1 MSEKETILSCLRR
14 AHWGPCSGLG
24 CISIWESYDDDKKS
38 DTELSITI
46 EEKKEG
52 HENKK
57 IKIEYTYDHKE
68 NEIIIQNCGLH
79 VAHDGP
85 CNDPKCVFKLVC

>member
-1 MSEKETILSCLRR
+1 MSEKETFVSCLRQ
-14 AHWGPCSGLG
+14 AHCGPCNSLG
-24 CISIWESYDDDKKS
+24 CISIWESYDDDKKNS
-38 DTELSITI
+38 
-46 EEKKEG
+46 K

-57 IKIEYTYDHKE
+57 IKINHSSDNK
-68 NEIIIQNCGLH
+68 EIINNTPIVLSIQPVQKCGLH